1 MPRHWFSHM
10 SPGRHPPPSLLFFLP
25 WAIAPPWLVWGQRQI
40 DEAEPHVNWTGQD
53 RTGLD
58 RSRKGVQQTRVNWSV
73 AQSVAADKEDSA
85 RQRQREQ
92 QIEGERGGEQ
102 ENETARNGQK
112 AKSLKSSHDAAIS
125 QKLLSSWP
133 MRQMRFLFLT
143 PSLSLSLTLDGSC
156 RVTCQLLVVSGR
168 VASGVR

>member
-1 MPRHWFSHM
+1 M
-10 SPGRHPPPSLLFFLP
+10 
-25 WAIAPPWLVWGQRQI
+25 
-40 DEAEPHVNWTGQD
+40 
-53 RTGLD
+53 
-58 RSRKGVQQTRVNWSV
+58 
-73 AQSVAADKEDSA
+73 AQSVAADKEDST

-143 PSLSLSLTLDGSC
+143 QSLSLSLTLDGSC

-168 VASGVR
+168 MASGVR